1 MAMAS
6 EPTQQVPGRGLASGA
21 DNMLNATTLLC
32 LATMRCELS
41 CDMRILNNAVR
52 YLANPSEYSVLG
64 SEDSV
69 EAMEA
74 KRAMEAERTSRTTRL
89 VRLPWDK

>member
-6 EPTQQVPGRGLASGA
+6 EPTQQVPGGKLASGA
-21 DNMLNATTLLC
+21 DNMLNASTILCIATL
-32 LATMRCELS
+32 RCEMS
-41 CDMRILNNAVR
+41 CDMHILNNASR
-52 YLANPSEYSVLG
+52 YLASPLEYSVLG
-64 SEDSV
+64 SEGSV